1 MTSRPARG
9 ASGGDWHSASM
20 PPDST
25 ARPFPSPEF
34 RRFWAGEAVSGFGNY
49 VTLLALQTLVV
60 LTLDGTAQ
68 QVGWLSSARWLPY
81 LVLGLLVGALVD
93 RRRRRPLMVSTDLT
107 RAALLT
113 AIPVAWAV
121 DELSL
126 PLLLVIVTAFGTASL
141 VNDAASQS
149 FLPRLVPGE
158 HLQRAHA
165 RLDGADAVAQTSG
178 PALAGVLV
186 GVVGAPLAVLVNS
199 ATYLMSAVTVA
210 TLGTR
215 EQAAGDT
222 GAAPHLRR
230 EIKEGVR
237 WVYGRSGLTT
247 LAISTHV
254 WFAANATV
262 GVVLAPFA
270 LVTLDLSP
278 FQLGVVTG
286 LAGVGALVGATLA
299 SAVGH
304 AVGTGGAIALSYS
317 TSSVAILVMALAG
330 LGTTGWA
337 AAAVLGAG
345 SAGHG
350 WAMGLSNSHE
360 MSYRQLITPD
370 ALQAR
375 VNTTMRSF
383 NRAVVVVIAPLAG
396 LFADQ
401 YGLRPALV
409 VAAVAFALAV
419 AVLVTALPLLPTG
432 AAAPG

>member
-1 MTSRPARG
+1 MA
-9 ASGGDWHSASM
+9 
-20 PPDST
+20 PDPT
-25 ARPFPSPEF
+25 ARTFPSPEF
-34 RRFWAGEAVSGFGNY
+34 RRFWTGEAVSGFGNY

-60 LTLDGTAQ
+60 LTLDGSAQ

-93 RRRRRPLMVSTDLT
+93 RRRRRPVMVATDLT

-121 DELSL
+121 DALSL
-126 PLLLVIVTAFGTASL
+126 PLLLVVVAAFGTASL
-141 VNDAASQS
+141 VNDAASMS

-186 GVVGAPLAVLVNS
+186 GLVGAPLAVLVNS
-199 ATYLMSAVTVA
+199 ATYLISAITVA
-210 TLGTR
+210 TLNIR
-215 EQAAGDT
+215 EQPAVGTAV
-222 GAAPHLRR
+222 APHLRR

-254 WFAANATV
+254 WFVANATV
-262 GVVLAPFA
+262 GVVIAPYA
-270 LVTLDLSP
+270 LLVLELSP

-286 LAGVGALVGATLA
+286 LAGVGALVGAAVA
-299 SAVGH
+299 SRVGR
-304 AVGTGGAIALSYS
+304 AVGTGGAIAVAYS
-317 TSSVAILVMALAG
+317 ASSAGILVMTVAG
-330 LGTTGWA
+330 LGTTGWG
-337 AAAVLGAG
+337 AAAVLGVG
-345 SAGHG
+345 SMCHG
-350 WAMGLSNSHE
+350 WGMGLSNSHE
-360 MSYRQLITPD
+360 MSYRQRMTPD

-383 NRAVVVVIAPLAG
+383 NRAVVVVVAPLAG
-396 LFADQ
+396 FFADQ
-401 YGLRPALV
+401 VGLRPALV
-409 VAAVAFALAV
+409 VASVVFALAV
-419 AVLVTALPLLPTG
+419 SVLATALPLSPTG
-432 AAAPG
+432 SAAPG

>member
-1 MTSRPARG
+1 M
-9 ASGGDWHSASM
+9 
-20 PPDST
+20 
-25 ARPFPSPEF
+25 
-34 RRFWAGEAVSGFGNY
+34 
-49 VTLLALQTLVV
+49 
-60 LTLDGTAQ
+60 
-68 QVGWLSSARWLPY
+68 
-81 LVLGLLVGALVD
+81 GALVD
-93 RRRRRPLMVSTDLT
+93 RRRRRPLMVATDLT

-121 DELSL
+121 DVLSL

-141 VNDAASQS
+141 VNDAASMS

-222 GAAPHLRR
+222 GEAPHLRR

-237 WVYGRSGLTT
+237 WVVRTVGADDAGDQHPCLVRRERDRRRGPRAPSPSSPWTSAPSSSASSPGWPASVPWSARPSRRRSG
-247 LAISTHV
+247 ARSGP
-254 WFAANATV
+254 AA
-262 GVVLAPFA
+262 P
-270 LVTLDLSP
+270 SP
-278 FQLGVVTG
+278 CRTRPRPSPSWSWPWP
-286 LAGVGALVGATLA
+286 A
-299 SAVGH
+299 SVPRGGRPPPCSARVPR
-304 AVGTGGAIALSYS
+304 ATGGR
-317 TSSVAILVMALAG
+317 
-330 LGTTGWA
+330 WA
-337 AAAVLGAG
+337 
-345 SAGHG
+345 S
-350 WAMGLSNSHE
+350 SNSHE
-360 MSYRQLITPD
+360 MSYRQRMTPD

-383 NRAVVVVIAPLAG
+383 NRAVVVVVAPLAG

-401 YGLRPALV
+401 VRPAPGARRRRRGLRAGRG
-409 VAAVAFALAV
+409 
-419 AVLVTALPLLPTG
+419 G
-432 AAAPG
+432 AGHRPAAPSY

>member
-1 MTSRPARG
+1 MRP
-9 ASGGDWHSASM
+9 M
-20 PPDST
+20 PAAPT
-25 ARPFPSPEF
+25 APSFPSPAF

-93 RRRRRPLMVSTDLT
+93 RRRRRPVMVATDLA

-113 AIPVAWAV
+113 AIPVAWAADV
-121 DELSL
+121 LSL
-126 PLLLVIVTAFGTASL
+126 PLLLVVVAAFGTASL
-141 VNDAASQS
+141 VNDAASMS

-199 ATYLMSAVTVA
+199 ATYLMSAITVA
-210 TLGTR
+210 TLGTQ
-215 EQAAGDT
+215 EQTSGDT
-222 GAAPHLRR
+222 GEAPHLRR

-254 WFAANATV
+254 WFVANATV
-262 GVVLAPFA
+262 GVVIAPYA
-270 LVTLDLSP
+270 LLVLDLSP

-286 LAGVGALVGATLA
+286 LAGVGALVGAALA
-299 SAVGH
+299 SRVGR
-304 AVGTGGAIALSYS
+304 AVGTGGAIAVAYS
-317 TSSVAILVMALAG
+317 ASSVGILVMAVAG
-330 LGTTGWA
+330 LGTSGWG
-337 AAAVLGAG
+337 AAAVLGVG
-345 SAGHG
+345 SVCHG
-350 WAMGLSNSHE
+350 WGMGLSNSHE
-360 MSYRQLITPD
+360 MSYRQRMTPD

-383 NRAVVVVIAPLAG
+383 NRAVVVVVAPLAG

-401 YGLRPALV
+401 VGLRPALV
-409 VAAVAFALAV
+409 VAAVVFALAV
-419 AVLVTALPLLPTG
+419 SVLATALPLRPTG

>member
-1 MTSRPARG
+1 
-9 ASGGDWHSASM
+9 M

-25 ARPFPSPEF
+25 APSFPSPEF

-60 LTLDGTAQ
+60 LTLEGTAQ

-93 RRRRRPLMVSTDLT
+93 RRRRRPLMVATDLT

-126 PLLLVIVTAFGTASL
+126 PLLLVIVAAFGTASL

-149 FLPRLVPGE
+149 FMPRLVPSE

-222 GAAPHLRR
+222 GEAPHLRR

-262 GVVLAPFA
+262 GVVIAPFA
-270 LVTLDLSP
+270 LLTLDLSP

-299 SAVGH
+299 SAVGRRGRDRRRDRR
-304 AVGTGGAIALSYS
+304 V
-317 TSSVAILVMALAG
+317 
-330 LGTTGWA
+330 
-337 AAAVLGAG
+337 VLGLVRRHP
-345 SAGHG
+345 GHG
-350 WAMGLSNSHE
+350 PGRPRYDGVGGRRGAGGGFGVPRVGDGPE
-360 MSYRQLITPD
+360 QLPRDELPPAHD
-370 ALQAR
+370 AR
-375 VNTTMRSF
+375 MRCRHGST
-383 NRAVVVVIAPLAG
+383 RRCGRSTAPWSWSSRRSRG
-396 LFADQ
+396 CSRTR

-409 VAAVAFALAV
+409 VAAVVFALAV
-419 AVLVTALPLLPTG
+419 AVLATALPLRPTE